1 MADHA
6 PPANK
11 TAMRRADAAVL
22 PTTGPQAAASRF
34 PVVQTLHDTA
44 RHLNGHTAPTLR
56 HAAAALAN
64 RPAVQRGVE
73 ALSRPSVGGAAPI
86 QLYAM
91 SNGAK
96 LSNGRGLCLV
106 DTQELYAG
114 NDQFAQANQIP
125 GHVQFAPGAQIPQ
138 GYVTAQQAPHLHR
151 VTASLK
157 PDFQLRNSYFRT
169 DARGDVSEPRAE
181 DINDPT
187 LNEGRAADRTLNREN
202 LAEYERA
209 QEERDGPLL
218 PSNCNEAALF
228 VSGSSN
234 RVTSDENVPEPGSV
248 YEHTAGR
255 DGGEWM
261 FHFATIIMADGADH
275 VTMEN
280 AGAKQSEN
288 YSKKMMDKT
297 WFYKMYGDAQDQT
310 FAAEYG
316 ADLPGG
322 HVNIQRP
329 APVVAAADDGADDLI
344 VDDGG
349 VDDHAALL
357 DDGQEAGW
365 SLSGAL
371 SACWG
376 AMTSCLPGGSGND
389 D

>member
-6 PPANK
+6 PSANK
-11 TAMRRADAAVL
+11 PAMRGADVAVRPAAGL
-22 PTTGPQAAASRF
+22 LAASARF
-34 PVVQTLHDTA
+34 PVVQALHDTA
-44 RHLNGHTAPTLR
+44 RRLNGRTAPTLR
-56 HAAAALAN
+56 HAAVALAG
-64 RPAVQRGVE
+64 RSTAQRGVE
-73 ALSRPSVGGAAPI
+73 TSSQSSPAGAAPI

-96 LSNGRGLCLV
+96 LSDGRGLCLV

-187 LNEGRAADRTLNREN
+187 LNQGRAADRTLNREN
-202 LAEYERA
+202 LAAYERA
-209 QEERDGPLL
+209 QEERDGPML

-234 RVTSDENVPEPGSV
+234 RVTSDQNAPEPGSV

-255 DGGEWM
+255 AGGEWM
-261 FHFATIIMADGADH
+261 FHFATIIMADGTDH

-288 YSKKMMDKT
+288 YSKRMMDKT
-297 WFYKMYGDAQDQT
+297 WFYKMYGDAHNQT
-310 FAAEYG
+310 FADEYG

-329 APVVAAADDGADDLI
+329 APVVAAADDDADDL
-344 VDDGG
+344 VADDGG
-349 VDDHAALL
+349 ADDHAALL
-357 DDGQEAGW
+357 DNAQNEGW
-365 SLSGAL
+365 SFSGAL
-371 SACWG
+371 SACWRG
-376 AMTSCLPGGSGND
+376 LTSCLPGGAGND